1 MKGQHYSTMEN
12 SLSIEGV
19 IPSPTYIFFGSSLAK
34 EEFFTPALDGS
45 NELFEQRIGMVEGQT
60 RVVYVL
66 YPNSATITRTVVVRD
81 HS

>member
-1 MKGQHYSTMEN
+1 
-12 SLSIEGV
+12 
-19 IPSPTYIFFGSSLAK
+19 
-34 EEFFTPALDGS
+34 
-45 NELFEQRIGMVEGQT
+45 MVEGQT